1 VDSLRP
7 RAEFASVLFE
17 RGPKAGQSAKVAT
30 WLAGV
35 SLLVLLVACANVA
48 SLLLA
53 RAIQRRREV
62 AVRIALG
69 ISRARL
75 IRYLLAESLL
85 LALAGGI
92 VAAFVAQWAG
102 TALHTLLLPNV
113 EWSGT
118 FTDTRVLVFTAIA
131 ALLAGLITGLTPALQ
146 HVTSDLT
153 GALKSGGREGG
164 LRRTRFR
171 ASLIALQGAISVVL
185 LIGAGLFVRSLHN
198 VRSLNL
204 GFDADRLLHVG
215 ISLRGTSLDRLQQ
228 AALLDRVKDHA
239 KTLPSVEGAAIT
251 ISVPFWIRWGDA
263 IVVPGIDRARLQS
276 QYPLNGVSPEYFATA
291 GTPIVRGRG
300 FTPADDSSSAPV
312 AIVSQ
317 VAAQSIWRGAD
328 PIGQCVKIGADTMPC
343 RTVVG
348 IAGDILRAYNEDPP
362 PQIYLPVAQEQAT
375 MASLFV
381 RTRGPAQTQTESVRR
396 ALQPLMPGTAYVTA
410 KPVQEVVDPEIRPWR
425 LGATMFTLF
434 GALALV
440 LAAVGLFSVISYNV
454 SQRTH
459 ELGVRI
465 ALGAGAGDVLRLVL
479 GEGMRITAIGTV
491 LGVVIALAAGRY
503 LAPLLHSVSPR
514 DPLTFVI
521 VVATLLAAALAA
533 TVLPARRASRVDPN
547 VALRSD

>member
-1 VDSLRP
+1 
-7 RAEFASVLFE
+7 VL
-17 RGPKAGQSAKVAT
+17 A
-30 WLAGV
+30 
-35 SLLVLLVACANVA
+35 
-48 SLLLA
+48 
-53 RAIQRRREV
+53 
-62 AVRIALG
+62 
-69 ISRARL
+69 
-75 IRYLLAESLL
+75 
-85 LALAGGI
+85 
-92 VAAFVAQWAG
+92 
-102 TALHTLLLPNV
+102 
-113 EWSGT
+113 
-118 FTDTRVLVFTAIA
+118 FTAVA
-131 ALLAGLITGLTPALQ
+131 ALLAGLVTGLTPALQ
-146 HVTSDLT
+146 HVGSDLT
-153 GALKSGGREGG
+153 GALKAGGREGG

-171 ASLIALQGAISVVL
+171 ASLIALQGAISVIL

-215 ISLRGTSLDRLQQ
+215 VSLRGTTLDRAQQ
-228 AALLDRVKDHA
+228 AALLDRVKEHA
-239 KTLPSVEGAAIT
+239 KTLPNVEGASIT

-263 IVVPGIDRARLQS
+263 VSVPGIDPSRLLS

-291 GTPIVRGRG
+291 GTPIARGRG
-300 FTPADDSSSAPV
+300 FTPADDSGSVPV
-312 AIVSQ
+312 AVVSL
-317 VAAQSIWRGAD
+317 AAARSIWGVTD
-328 PIGQCVKIGADTMPC
+328 PVGQCLKIGADTMPC

-348 IAGDILRAYNEDPP
+348 VAGDILRGYSEEPA

-381 RTRGPAQTQTESVRR
+381 RTRGPAQAQMESVRR

-410 KPVQEVVDPEIRPWR
+410 KPVQDVVDPEVRPWQ

-491 LGVVIALAAGRY
+491 MGVLIALAAGRY

-514 DPLTFVI
+514 DPLTIII
-521 VVATLLAAALAA
+521 VVATLLAAAFVA
-533 TVLPARRASRVDPN
+533 TVLPAMRASRVDPN